1 MNQETIL
8 PIKPTLDDV
17 RKKFESWRRS
27 RKKRSRIPKKLWE
40 AAVKLSSDYT
50 ISQISKSLHL
60 NYVQLEKCII
70 SAKEN
75 KSLPTQAAPSFIE
88 IDLGKSMESAECVV
102 EIEKRDGSKMKMYFR
117 GKVDLNLLEFGKA
130 FLE

>member
-1 MNQETIL
+1 MKQESIL
-8 PIKPTLDDV
+8 PTKPTLDDV
-17 RKKFESWRRS
+17 HKKFEIWRRS

-50 ISQISKSLHL
+50 ISHISKSLHL
-60 NYVQLEKCII
+60 NYVELEKRII
-70 SAKEN
+70 TARGD

-88 IDLGKSMESAECVV
+88 IDLGKSISNAECVV
-102 EIEKRDGSKMKMYFR
+102 EIEKRDGSKMKMYFK
-117 GKVDLNLLEFGKA
+117 GEVGLNLLEFGKA